1 MSIYAVPSTTFQ
13 ATLTGAPTGLT
24 GTLGVRVLNLAVTPP
39 SVAVARTTSGI
50 EEEPDGTG
58 IYTAT
63 LTAPSAVGNYLVVW
77 DTGGSL
83 TPANSTSEELF
94 VTGTPPTPVTA
105 STGSQASMTLSALR
119 TEVLNHGFDGSIFTS
134 SVLNQYLNDA
144 LSELCAKAQYYGEEA
159 EATMILTAGVSTYT
173 FSQLGLVDP
182 TKLRSVRIPDPLQ
195 ELSLIDLRDI
205 DRSVDTSGLP
215 YCYAM
220 NGQGIT
226 VFPKPDSSY
235 TLKVRYWRI
244 LPALSFDTDT
254 PALPPRYHRSL
265 TYYAIARCFER
276 EDDVQQA
283 QYYDAKW
290 QETVRSL
297 KADLVFPLT
306 DGPRQ
311 IRSQWDTGPVKP
323 GWGFWP

>member
-13 ATLTGAPTGLT
+13 AVLTGAPAGLT
-24 GTLGVRVLNLAVTPP
+24 GTIGVRVLNLAVTPP
-39 SVAVARTTSGI
+39 STAISRTTSGI
-50 EEEPDGTG
+50 EEEPDGSG

-63 LTAPSAVGNYLVVW
+63 LTAPAAVGNYIVVW

-83 TPANSTSEELF
+83 SPSNTTSEELF
-94 VTGTPPTPVTA
+94 VTGTPPTPVTSA
-105 STGSQASMTLSALR
+105 TGSQPSMTLLSLR
-119 TEVLNHGFDGSIFTS
+119 AEVLNHGFDGSIFTS

-144 LSELCAKAQYYGEEA
+144 LSEIGAKAQYYGEEA
-159 EATMILTAGVSTYT
+159 EATMACTAGTSTYT

-182 TKLRSVRIPDPLQ
+182 TKIRSVRLTQPTQ
-195 ELSLIDLRDI
+195 ELALIDLKDI
-205 DRSVDTSGLP
+205 DRSTEVRGVP
-215 YCYAM
+215 YGYAM

-226 VFPKPDSSY
+226 IYPTPDSSY

-244 LPALSFDTDT
+244 LPALTQDTDS

-283 QYYDAKW
+283 RYYDEKW
-290 QETVRSL
+290 EQTVRNL

-311 IRSQWDTGPVKP
+311 IRSQWDSGPVKP
-323 GWGFWP
+323 GWGFW

>member
-1 MSIYAVPSTTFQ
+1 MSIYAIPSTTFQ
-13 ATLTGAPTGLT
+13 AVLTGAPTGLT

-39 SVAVARTTSGI
+39 STAIARTTAGI
-50 EEEPDGTG
+50 EEEPDGSG

-63 LTAPSAVGNYLVVW
+63 LTAPSTTGNYIVVW
-77 DTGGSL
+77 DTGGTL

-105 STGSQASMTLSALR
+105 ASGSQASMTLSALR
-119 TEVLNHGFDGSIFTS
+119 TEVLNHGFDGSIFTPA
-134 SVLNQYLNDA
+134 VLNQYLNDA
-144 LSELCAKAQYYGEEA
+144 QSELCSKALYYGEES
-159 EATMILTAGVSTYT
+159 EATVTLTAGTGTYS
-173 FSQLGLVDP
+173 FSALGLVDV
-182 TKLRSVRIPDPLQ
+182 TKLRTVRITNPQQ

-205 DRSVDTSGLP
+205 DRSTTSSGLP

-220 NGQGIT
+220 NGGGIT
-226 VFPKPDSSY
+226 VFPTPDSGYS
-235 TLKVRYWRI
+235 LKVRYWRI
-244 LPALSFDTDT
+244 LPPLTQDTDVS
-254 PALPPRYHRSL
+254 ALPPRYQRSL

-283 QYYDAKW
+283 QYYDQKW
-290 QETVRSL
+290 LETIRNL

-311 IRSQWDTGPVKP
+311 VKSQWDSGPVKP
-323 GWGFWP
+323 GWGYW